1 MKKILVVLLL
11 SACSALNIPEDF
23 VYKEIETPYF
33 RLASWQKISDKSS
46 PFKIYIEGDG
56 AAFRS
61 SGIASSNPTP
71 KGILLREIAF
81 GDKNE
86 NVIYLARPC
95 QFVDDI
101 KCETKYWSL
110 ARFSPEVVVSTY
122 YAIKNIAKNND
133 ITLVGFSGGAQIS
146 GLVAV
151 KYNDLKIKKLI
162 TIAGNLDVET
172 WINHHNVTPLYL
184 SETLT
189 PYKAEYKKF
198 PQIHY
203 VGTKD
208 TIIPHNITKNFIG
221 DENKIITIDSASHT
235 KGWNSIY
242 DEIRQQY

>member
-1 MKKILVVLLL
+1 MKKILLLL
-11 SACSALNIPEDF
+11 FISSCSSLNIPNDF
-23 VYKEIETPYF
+23 VYKEIETSYF
-33 RLASWQKISDKSS
+33 RLASWQKISNPAL
-46 PFKIYIEGDG
+46 PFKFYIEGDG

-71 KGILLREIAF
+71 KGTLLREIAF

-95 QFVDDI
+95 QFVDDA

-110 ARFSPEVVVSTY
+110 ARFSPEVIESTY
-122 YAIKNIAKNND
+122 YAIKHIAKNND
-133 ITLVGFSGGAQIS
+133 VILVGFSGGAQVS

-151 KYNDLKIKKLI
+151 KYKDINVKKLI
-162 TIAGNLDVET
+162 TLAGNLDVET

-189 PYKAEYKKF
+189 PYKTQYKKI

-203 VGTKD
+203 VGAKD
-208 TIIPHNITKNFIG
+208 TIIPQNITKNFINN
-221 DENKIITIDSASHT
+221 ENAIITIDNASHT
-235 KGWNSIY
+235 ESWNSIY